1 MRLRADGKK
10 PTSSQAHKP
19 SSTATQEESP
29 QAKGGPA
36 RFIPKFTSSRIL
48 EPG

>member
-1 MRLRADGKK
+1 MPQRAGGGKA
-10 PTSSQAHKP
+10 TSSQAYKP

-29 QAKGGPA
+29 QARGGPA